1 MSTTNTDTTAAAP
14 ATDAAFL
21 SQLDR
26 IRADLQRQ
34 GFAIVRNA
42 VPVEVLDT
50 LRDTL
55 DREFAELRA
64 KGDMFH
70 GGGSFSGHLN
80 CYPRHRRPLR
90 VGRGRRGRHRR
101 HRARSSTRTGRPG
114 RGSTLNY
121 NMPGSVAQH
130 YHMDG
135 VYTRDFLICNVAV
148 VDTDLVNGAI
158 DVLPGTN
165 QRVLPVLEVRHG
177 AQVPRHRP
185 RLPLSQGDVVL
196 RRSTLW
202 HRGMPNLSRRRP
214 ADARRDVRRGRR
226 AVDDPLPAERR
237 RDRVLPELV
246 PPDAGSVGSAS
257 GCSSPRRSPT
267 RRTASP
273 ARCSATRATT
283 H

>member
-50 LRDTL
+50 LRETL

-80 CYPRHRRPLR
+80 CYPGIAAKPAWESLEAAGLFAAVQELRPDIANKAR
-90 VGRGRRGRHRR
+90 V
-101 HRARSSTRTGRPG
+101 
-114 RGSTLNY
+114 TLNY

-130 YHMDG
+130 YHIDG
-135 VYTRDFLICNVAV
+135 VFLREFLICNVAV

-165 QRVLPVLEVRHG
+165 QEFTPFWKYA
-177 AQVPRHRP
+177 AQRGYRATT
-185 RLPLSQGDVVL
+185 RLPLSKGDAVL
-196 RRSTLW
+196 RTSTLW
-202 HRGMPNLSRRRP
+202 HRGMPNLSDVARP
-214 ADARRDVRRGRR
+214 MLAVTFGEVDETSDPWKLNDGQIEFYPNWFRPTKIGRLRERVFVAAPISYSTYRFTRSLRGTKGY
-226 AVDDPLPAERR
+226 D
-237 RDRVLPELV
+237 
-246 PPDAGSVGSAS
+246 
-257 GCSSPRRSPT
+257 
-267 RRTASP
+267 
-273 ARCSATRATT
+273 